1 MDTTCPY
8 RRQQFLELSCQPYP
22 LDWPTL
28 EDYVMWL
35 MVTESENKK
44 ATEHGGGEPEQ
55 PGQRGRRG
63 GLAPAYGGSG
73 QKSCNC

>member
-8 RRQQFLELSCQPYP
+8 RRQQFLELSCQLHP
-22 LDWPTL
+22 LDWPTV

-35 MVTESENKK
+35 MVTESENNK

-55 PGQRGRRG
+55 PGQRARRG
-63 GLAPAYGGSG
+63 GLAPA
-73 QKSCNC
+73 